1 MTASGSPATP
11 NWAWRA
17 TRKTAIL
24 KPDMIIAILGRQPEL
39 GLAELESR
47 FGAEH
52 VTPLSPHAAQV
63 DVEADNVPAHLLGSA
78 VKLARP
84 LASLPTT
91 DWQKVLDHCR
101 TLLPKVAADLPDG
114 KFKLGLSAYDLNV
127 SLKTMQRSGLELKKA
142 IKQSGRS
149 VRIVPN
155 TALELNSA
163 QILHNQLTTDL
174 GCELIIIGTGTT
186 THLAQTYHVQ
196 DIDDYARRDFGR
208 PKRDAFVGMLP
219 PKLAQTMLNLAQ
231 VSPGQRVLDAFC
243 GTGVVLQEA
252 ALMGCDLYGTDLSER
267 MIDYTRTNLDWL
279 EKTYHIE
286 ATADLVADDAR
297 TATWQPPIDAAVS
310 ESYLGRPMTTLP
322 LRNKLEPI
330 MQECDDIARDFLVNL
345 RKQIKP
351 GTRLCLA
358 VPSWAQAKG
367 FISLPVVDD
376 LEKIG
381 YNRISFKHTRQQT
394 LRYHRSDQIVARELL
409 VLTAK
414 E

>member
-1 MTASGSPATP
+1 
-11 NWAWRA
+11 
-17 TRKTAIL
+17 
-24 KPDMIIAILGRQPEL
+24 MIIAILGRQPEL

-47 FGAEH
+47 FSAER
-52 VTPLSPHAAQV
+52 VTPLSAHTAHI
-63 DVEADNVPAHLLGSA
+63 DVEPDAVPAHLLGGS

-84 LASLPTT
+84 LATLPTT
-91 DWQKVLDHCR
+91 DWQKVLDYCR
-101 TLLPKVAADLPDG
+101 TFLPELIADMPDG
-114 KFKLGLSAYDLNV
+114 KLKLGLSAYDLPV
-127 SLKTMQRSGLELKKA
+127 SAKTMQRSGLELKKA
-142 IKQSGRS
+142 IKQAGRS

-163 QILHNQLTTDL
+163 QVLHNQLTGNF
-174 GCELIIIGTGTT
+174 GCELLIIGTKSS
-186 THLAQTYHVQ
+186 THLAQTFHVQ

-231 VSPGQRVLDAFC
+231 VKPNARVLDAFC

-252 ALMGCDLYGTDLSER
+252 ALMGCQPYGTDLSER
-267 MIDYTRTNLDWL
+267 MIDYSLANLDWL

-286 ATADLVADDAR
+286 IKADLVADDAR

-310 ESYLGRPMTTLP
+310 ESYLGRPMTALP
-322 LRNKLEPI
+322 PPKTLEPI
-330 MQECDDIARDFLVNL
+330 IKECDDIAREFLVNL

-351 GTRLCLA
+351 GTRLCIA

>member
-1 MTASGSPATP
+1 
-11 NWAWRA
+11 
-17 TRKTAIL
+17 
-24 KPDMIIAILGRQPEL
+24 MIIAILGRQPEL

-47 FGAEH
+47 FGAEA

-63 DVEADNVPAHLLGSA
+63 AVELDSVPAHLLGST

-84 LASLPTT
+84 LATLPTT

-101 TLLPKVAADLPDG
+101 KLLPELAADMPSG
-114 KFKLGLSAYDLNV
+114 KVKLGLSAYDLNV

-142 IKQSGRS
+142 IKQAGRS

-155 TALELNSA
+155 TASELNSA
-163 QILHNQLTTDL
+163 QILHNQLTSDL
-174 GCELIIIGTGTT
+174 GCELLIIGAGSQ

-231 VSPGQRVLDAFC
+231 VKPGERVLDAFC

-252 ALMGCDLYGTDLSER
+252 ALMGCQLYGTDLSER
-267 MIDYTRTNLDWL
+267 MIDYTRINLDWL

-286 ATADLVADDAR
+286 VKADLLADDAR
-297 TATWQPPIDAAVS
+297 SATWQPPIDAAVS

-322 LRNKLEPI
+322 PKNTLESI
-330 MQECDDIARDFLVNL
+330 MKECDDIAREFLTNL

-351 GTRLCLA
+351 GTRLCIA
-358 VPSWAQAKG
+358 VPAWAYAKG
-367 FISLPVVDD
+367 FISLDVVDD

-381 YNRISFKHTRQQT
+381 YNRVSFRHTRQQT

>member
-1 MTASGSPATP
+1 MAG
-11 NWAWRA
+11 RA
-17 TRKTAIL
+17 QNRYTEIY
-24 KPDMIIAILGRQPEL
+24 MIIAILGRQPEL

-47 FGAEH
+47 FGAERI
-52 VTPLSPHAAQV
+52 TPLSPHAAQV
-63 DVEADNVPAHLLGSA
+63 DVEPDSVPAHLLGSS

-84 LASLPTT
+84 LTTLPTS

-101 TLLPKVAADLPDG
+101 VLLPKIAADMPDG
-114 KFKLGLSAYDLNV
+114 KLKLGLSAYDTRV
-127 SLKTMQRSGLELKKA
+127 SLKTMQRSGLELKKTL
-142 IKQSGRS
+142 KQAGRS

-163 QILHNQLTTDL
+163 QILHNQLTSNL
-174 GCELIIIGTGTT
+174 GCELIIIGAGAQ
-186 THLAQTYHVQ
+186 THLAQTFHVQ

-231 VSPGQRVLDAFC
+231 VKPGQRVLDAFC

-252 ALMGCDLYGTDLSER
+252 ALMGCQLYGTDLSER
-267 MIDYTRTNLDWL
+267 MVDYTRANLDWL

-286 ATADLVADDAR
+286 IHADLVADDAR

-310 ESYLGRPMTTLP
+310 ESYLGRPMTSLP
-322 LRNKLEPI
+322 LRKALDPI
-330 MQECDDIARDFLVNL
+330 MKECDDIAREFLINL

-351 GTRLCLA
+351 GTRLCIA
-358 VPSWAQAKG
+358 VPAWAHAKG
-367 FISLPVVDD
+367 FLSLDVVDD

-381 YNRISFKHTRQQT
+381 YNRISFRHTRQQT